1 MERMIKMEKAKE
13 ILEKMENARSWKEAE
28 VTMEEVKEVL
38 TDFVGGKSVESND
51 AENRRLK
58 SKVDRLTESNKQ
70 LMAENKRLKGGK

>member
-1 MERMIKMEKAKE
+1 MEKAKE
-13 ILEKMENARSWKEAE
+13 ILEKMENARTWKEAE
-28 VTMEEVKEVL
+28 VTMEEVKGVL
-38 TDFVGGKSVESND
+38 TDFVGGKSVEPND